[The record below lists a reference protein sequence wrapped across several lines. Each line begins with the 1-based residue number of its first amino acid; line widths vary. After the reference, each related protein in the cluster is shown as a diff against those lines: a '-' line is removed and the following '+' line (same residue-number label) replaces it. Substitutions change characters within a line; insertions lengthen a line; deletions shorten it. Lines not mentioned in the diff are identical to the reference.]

1 MGSKKVG
8 VKEGN
13 SVLKNSRL
21 FGILGKDE
29 TSDLT
34 RNTETSLPVPL
45 NYESRKQAVAPVLE
59 AEHWKGQAI
68 TLVRQ
73 MSIR

>member
-1 MGSKKVG
+1 M
-8 VKEGN
+8 
-13 SVLKNSRL
+13 LKNSRL
-21 FGILGKDE
+21 VGIIVEDE

-34 RNTETSLPVPL
+34 RDTETSLSVPL
-45 NYESRKQAVAPVLE
+45 NYEMRKQALTPVLE